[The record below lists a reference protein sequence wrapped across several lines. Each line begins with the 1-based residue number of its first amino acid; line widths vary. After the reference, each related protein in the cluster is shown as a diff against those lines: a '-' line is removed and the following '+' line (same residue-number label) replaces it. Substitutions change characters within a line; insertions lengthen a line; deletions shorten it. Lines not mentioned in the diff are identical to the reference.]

1 MGFEGHEHIAA
12 ALCLHEFD
20 SQSEQA
26 SSFVPYHFQIVFF
39 RGAGQCIPPE
49 EIHPLPAM

>member
-20 SQSEQA
+20 SQPEQA